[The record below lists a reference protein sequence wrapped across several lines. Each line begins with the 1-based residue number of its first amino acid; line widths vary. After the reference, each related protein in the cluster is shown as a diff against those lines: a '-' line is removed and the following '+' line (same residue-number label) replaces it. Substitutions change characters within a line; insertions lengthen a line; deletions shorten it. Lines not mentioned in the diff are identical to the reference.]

1 MSTTERRTTGTR
13 QLSLPNQDPAGRG
26 VHELWVRKAGAEL
39 RLIETFDSVTSENER
54 LVFSPAE
61 PFLGIDLVRVVST
74 SVGDLWP
81 AWHEIELL
89 TADPPP

>member
-1 MSTTERRTTGTR
+1 MANPTNLTEIVMTVA
-13 QLSLPNQDPAGRG
+13 QDPAGRG

-89 TADPPP
+89 TADSPR